1 MTKKKNNKQSTIS
14 FDNETVTKEEAEKI
28 LSENKDKHSLSRNEN
43 SVSEK
48 DETAVAVANK
58 HKRKRKKKNK
68 KTEENKLEEVDGEL
82 RSREPE
88 KKTKQKDLNEE
99 ANDELD
105 SVEPRKKKKRKEKK
119 RDTTDTDI
127 SEENQE
133 NSTAD
138 NPETKT
144 SKTEGE
150 KEESIRARKRKKH
163 AQLLVDKKLKT
174 ELALQQ
180 KCLNYLSLWK
190 HNRGEWKFEKLRQ
203 VWLQH
208 NMFDAAKIPDE
219 FWDDLVQY
227 FGNSKGKARS
237 VIIQDAVKLIEQEG
251 SDDNDSDEF
260 QIKLKRARDIVQNLQ
275 E

>member
-1 MTKKKNNKQSTIS
+1 MTKKKNNKKQSTIS
-14 FDNETVTKEEAEKI
+14 FESETVTKEEAEKI
-28 LSENKDKHSLSRNEN
+28 LSEKKEEYLLNEN

-48 DETAVAVANK
+48 NEIVVPISNK

-68 KTEENKLEEVDGEL
+68 TEERLEVNDELHSTEQQKKKKLKSINK
-82 RSREPE
+82 
-88 KKTKQKDLNEE
+88 E

-105 SVEPRKKKKRKEKK
+105 SAEPQKKKKRKDKK
-119 RDTTDTDI
+119 TDTTDAKI

-133 NSTAD
+133 NSTD
-138 NPETKT
+138 NPDTKT
-144 SKTEGE
+144 TKTEGE

-163 AQLLVDKKLKT
+163 AQLLADKKLKS

-180 KCLNYLSLWK
+180 KGLNYLSLWK
-190 HNRGEWKFEKLRQ
+190 HNRSEWKFEKLRQ
-203 VWLQH
+203 VWIQH

-237 VIIQDAVKLIEQEG
+237 VIIQDAVKLIEKEG
-251 SDDNDSDEF
+251 SDDTDSDEF